1 MADLL
6 SIGSSGIN
14 VYQRALATVSNN
26 IANLNTE
33 GYSRQTTEIRQ
44 NQPTEAGNGYIGTG
58 AYFDRVSR
66 QYDGFLESSLQQATA
81 DLGSQNSSVEYASRL
96 LDILGDED
104 IGLTSALTKFFASA
118 KNLST
123 DPASTALR
131 GAMLRDADA
140 LGTRFNALAS
150 QLKDLGDQSLS
161 AMEADVRAA
170 NALATQL
177 AEINRQMLRQSSESA
192 QAPELL
198 DRRDQL
204 LRDLSEYV
212 QIKTSFDSRGSV
224 TVSVTNSP
232 TKGVILSGTKFSA
245 LSVNPMERDP
255 SQLEYKLQGELTNET
270 LTGLQSGSISG
281 YAGFYGRTLTGVTGA
296 LNQLAR
302 VFVDEV
308 NQVQTTGLDSQGNLG
323 TNFFEIVPAFDVNR
337 GASSGDFQV
346 AVDVLDI
353 DNYQPESIIVA
364 FDGSQNRWYGTTDS
378 GQATFASESGV
389 LDFGEILVQVSGSSS
404 VGDRFVITPDVG
416 AARGLTLALDRAD
429 QIATSSLF
437 RVTPGSGNN
446 GIQNPDVSY
455 LAPAM
460 TSQTQIK
467 LEDLTTPRPVVI
479 QPSMSMPVTEIP
491 AGQSEITLAFNPDSG
506 ADLSLQILT
515 TDGRHLVGTKGGE
528 FKNDL
533 WLNSLPQFEKNA
545 TYDTTYLN
553 QTGLDGYKKLDII
566 YGNRAEAVAV
576 SSLLP
581 INGLFFEAPFGTDF
595 QGGGLD
601 ITLEPATLD
610 DRLGLNNSAFADSSI
625 GEVSS
630 VDNIIYLGTGSS
642 AEPIAH
648 LETIYDGQS
657 QTLRIRFL
665 EENTIS
671 DELAARVASLVTFN
685 NGEDLSDSNKTL
697 KKRITVELF
706 DQSFN
711 VNLTQG
717 IDFVTSDL
725 VDAGQITSSDQRYIA
740 KLLSGDIEYLSG
752 TGRVLIDDGDLV
764 LNGVSLRDLTI
775 GESGVLS
782 ATDVK
787 TWLDQANTG
796 ISVLAQNTIEV
807 VSDQLQLESS
817 SGLKINGHE
826 ITSLVLG
833 SNLTFDSQDD
843 LINSINA
850 SSSETGVFARRR
862 ENGDLILQNL
872 DLGGENI
879 AIDSALVSSG
889 TNALGITSRS
899 YVGNIVLEL
908 EAGDPQAIQFSLGPD
923 GTPADLNR
931 LGLDTQIQIRGDI
944 DENLLVFAEG
954 SGQAQLSATHTTLDQ
969 PIVEGLRS
977 RQFQFN
983 FVSANRIQITDLT
996 TQTVVGERTY
1006 QGELQLE
1013 YQGIQISLDQPGSVG
1028 DVFTVDGNN
1037 LGPNG
1042 AFDGQGNNSN
1052 ILKLVD
1058 LESKNVMD
1066 GGLTFS
1072 EGYLSF
1078 VGDVGNLATQSEIAR
1093 DALEIVQTQAIE
1105 ARDRVSGVNLDKEA
1119 ADLIRFQQAYQASA
1133 QVMQVASKLFDAVL
1147 QVR

>member
-6 SIGSSGIN
+6 AIGSSGIN

-26 IANLNTE
+26 IANLTTE

-150 QLKDLGDQSLS
+150 QLKDLGDQSVS

-204 LRDLSEYV
+204 LRDLSDYV

-232 TKGVILSGTKFSA
+232 TKGLILSGTKFSA
-245 LSVNPMERDP
+245 LTVNPMERDP

-270 LTGLQSGSISG
+270 LTGLQSGSIAG
-281 YAGFYGRTLTGVTGA
+281 YAGFYEQTLTGVTGA

-302 VFVDEV
+302 AFVDEV
-308 NQVQTTGLDSQGNLG
+308 NQVQTTGLDAQGNLG
-323 TNFFEIVPAFDVNR
+323 ANFFEIVPAFDVNR

-353 DNYQPESIIVA
+353 DNYQSEPIIVA
-364 FDGSQNRWYGTTDS
+364 FDGSQNRWYGKTDS
-378 GQATFASESGV
+378 GQTTFASESGV
-389 LDFGEILVQVSGSSS
+389 LDFGEIVVQVSGSSS
-404 VGDRFVITPDVG
+404 VGDRFVITPDTG
-416 AARGLTLALDRAD
+416 AARGLTLALDSAD
-429 QIATSSLF
+429 QIAASSLF

-446 GIQNPDVSY
+446 GIQNPEVAY
-455 LAPAM
+455 LEPSM
-460 TSQTQIK
+460 TPQTQIK

-479 QPSMSMPVTEIP
+479 KPSMSMPVTVIP
-491 AGQSEITLAFNPDSG
+491 AGQSEITLAFNPDTG

-515 TDGRHLVGTKGGE
+515 TDGRHLVGTKGGG
-528 FKNDL
+528 FKNDS
-533 WLNSLPQFEKNA
+533 WVNSLPQFEKNA

-553 QTGLDGYKKLDII
+553 QSGIDGYKKLEVV
-566 YGNRAEAVAV
+566 YGNRAEAVSV

-601 ITLEPATLD
+601 ITLEPATLK
-610 DRLGLNNSAFADSSI
+610 DRLGLNNSAFATSSV

-630 VDNIIYLGTGSS
+630 VGNIVYLGTGSA

-648 LETIYDGQS
+648 LENIYDGQS
-657 QTLRIRFL
+657 QTLRVRFS
-665 EENTIS
+665 EETTIS

-685 NGEDLSDSNKTL
+685 NGEDLSDSNKAL
-697 KKRITVELF
+697 KKRVTVELF
-706 DQSFN
+706 DQAFN

-752 TGRVLIDDGDLV
+752 AGRVLIDDGDLA
-764 LNGVSLRDLTI
+764 LNGVGLGDLTI

-817 SGLKINGHE
+817 SGLKINGQE

-862 ENGDLILQNL
+862 ENGLILQNL

-879 AIDSALVSSG
+879 AVDSALVSSG

-899 YVGNIVLEL
+899 YVGNIALEL
-908 EAGDPQAIQFSLGPD
+908 EAGDPLAIEFSLGPD
-923 GTPADLNR
+923 GTSADLNR
-931 LGLDTQIQIRGDI
+931 LGLDTQIKIRGDI
-944 DENLLVFAEG
+944 DENLLVFTEG
-954 SGQAQLSATHTTLDQ
+954 SGQGRLTAAHTVLNQ
-969 PIVEGLRS
+969 PVVEGLRS
-977 RQFQFN
+977 RQIQFN
-983 FVSANRIQITDLT
+983 FVSSNRIQITDLT
-996 TQTVVGERTY
+996 TQTIVGERTY

-1013 YQGIQISLDQPGSVG
+1013 YQGIRISLDQPGSVG

-1052 ILKLVD
+1052 ILRLVD